1 MFPSSEIYCK
11 GSSFGGLVLVPSEE
25 SQLTPWPISVTVLI
39 LNMVMLYPTY
49 KWNKFSLISALW
61 AVISSA
67 LSLWRVCS
75 AKQGPMIVA
84 YNMPFNLPLTIGSN
98 IIRLTLEDGTKGF
111 KERWKTFFK
120 VINGESPQY
129 TTSITADDDWIESDY
144 QNDKNGKSFKIYY
157 RIEEISR
164 LFALIVA
171 LMAMMWGVIRVWE
184 WWLPFDSINDE
195 ICLAS
200 FPENVHT
207 SIEIPSCGYIIA
219 DWGQAKIY
227 NCIQFE
233 PAVGWFLIIVYTALC
248 AAVLVGMFVIRG
260 YFIWALGGVG
270 SAILIVISGLQST
283 YSTNGYCVEFVA
295 KLMRLPLTQK
305 PQILSH
311 QSLINLWWYR
321 FGLLQWAIHLF
332 TIHG

>member
-1 MFPSSEIYCK
+1 MLPNSETYCK
-11 GSSFGGLVLVPSEE
+11 GSSFEGFVLVPSEE

-61 AVISSA
+61 AVIGSS

-75 AKQGPMIVA
+75 AKQGPMVVA

-98 IIRLTLEDGTKGF
+98 IIRLTLEDGKKGI

-120 VINGESPQY
+120 VINGKNPQY
-129 TTSITADDDWIESDY
+129 TTDFGI
-144 QNDKNGKSFKIYY
+144 KSPKIYH
-157 RIEEISR
+157 RIEEIAR
-164 LFALIVA
+164 LFALIIS
-171 LMAMMWGVIRVWE
+171 LLAMIWGVLRVWE
-184 WWLPFDSINDE
+184 WWIPFDAINDE
-195 ICLAS
+195 MCLAS
-200 FPENVHT
+200 FPEFVHA
-207 SIEIPSCGYIIA
+207 SIEIPTCGYIIT
-219 DWGQAKIY
+219 DWDQAKIY

-248 AAVLVGMFVIRG
+248 AAVLVGMFVIQG

-283 YSTNGYCVEFVA
+283 YSTNGYCVKFVA
-295 KLMRLPLTQK
+295 MLMNLPPTQI

-321 FGLLQWAIHLF
+321 FGLAQWVIHLF

>member
-1 MFPSSEIYCK
+1 MFPNSETYCK
-11 GSSFGGLVLVPSEE
+11 GSLFKGIVLVPSEE

-49 KWNKFSLISALW
+49 KWNRFSLISALW
-61 AVISSA
+61 AVISSS

-75 AKQGPMIVA
+75 AKQGPMIIA

-120 VINGESPQY
+120 VINGKSPQY
-129 TTSITADDDWIESDY
+129 TALMADVGIESGN
-144 QNDKNGKSFKIYY
+144 QNDQNETPYKIYH
-157 RIEEISR
+157 RIEEIAR
-164 LFALIVA
+164 LFALIVS
-171 LMAMMWGVIRVWE
+171 LLAMMWGVIRVWE

-195 ICLAS
+195 ICLAK
-200 FPENVHT
+200 FPDFVHAT
-207 SIEIPSCGYIIA
+207 IEIPSCGYIIT
-219 DWGQAKIY
+219 DWGQAEIY

-270 SAILIVISGLQST
+270 SAILIVIAGLQST
-283 YSTNGYCVEFVA
+283 YSTNSYCVKFVA
-295 KLMRLPLTQK
+295 ILMNLPSTQI
-305 PQILSH
+305 PQLLSH

-321 FGLLQWAIHLF
+321 FSLAQWAIHLF